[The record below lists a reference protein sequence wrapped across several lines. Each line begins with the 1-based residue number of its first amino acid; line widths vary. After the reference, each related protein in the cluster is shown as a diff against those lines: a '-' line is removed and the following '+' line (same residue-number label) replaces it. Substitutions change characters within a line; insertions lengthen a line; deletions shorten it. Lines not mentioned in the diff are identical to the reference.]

1 MGTPREGRDVSG
13 SCDHDESIDKIL
25 GDRRR
30 DSGKVQQRDEP
41 LERNL
46 NIDQTV

>member
-1 MGTPREGRDVSG
+1 MGASRERWDISDSG
-13 SCDHDESIDKIL
+13 DHDESVDGIL
-25 GDRRR
+25 GVRRR

-41 LERNL
+41 TERNL

>member
-1 MGTPREGRDVSG
+1 MGASCQRRDVSDTG
-13 SCDHDESIDKIL
+13 GHDESVDGIL
-25 GDRRR
+25 GVRRR

-41 LERNL
+41 TERNL

>member
-1 MGTPREGRDVSG
+1 M
-13 SCDHDESIDKIL
+13 C
-25 GDRRR
+25 R

-41 LERNL
+41 MERNL

>member
-1 MGTPREGRDVSG
+1 MGAPCQRRDVSDPG
-13 SCDHDESIDKIL
+13 SHDQGIDRIP
-25 GDRRR
+25 GVMCR

-41 LERNL
+41 MERNL

>member
-1 MGTPREGRDVSG
+1 MGASCQRRDLSG
-13 SCDHDESIDKIL
+13 SNYHDEGIDRIL
-25 GDRRR
+25 GARRR

-41 LERNL
+41 TERNL